1 MVYLQ
6 SDLHSFRQQLVYQW
20 VVHED
25 NCKCQTVLSVVNL
38 ISLSS
43 ELAIIPYHSS
53 T

>member
-6 SDLHSFRQQLVYQW
+6 SDLHSFQQQLMYQW

-25 NCKCQTVLSVVNL
+25 NCKCQIVLFDVNL

-43 ELAIIPYHSS
+43 ELAIIPYHNS